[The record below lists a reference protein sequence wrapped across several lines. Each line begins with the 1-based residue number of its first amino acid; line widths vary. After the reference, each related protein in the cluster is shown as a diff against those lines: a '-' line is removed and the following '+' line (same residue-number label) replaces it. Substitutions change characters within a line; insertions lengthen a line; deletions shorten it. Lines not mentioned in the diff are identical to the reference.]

1 MLPLDGV
8 RVVDAVEE
16 KGELCGRLLADL
28 GAEVVRVG
36 PVTDQFR
43 NINKVGAPPEAVD
56 ALLAGADV
64 FLTSK
69 PPTSTVMQ
77 ENPHLIVT
85 AITDFGLTG
94 PYRDY
99 VATNAVM
106 VAMGGMLF
114 RSGTPDQPP
123 LLPPGTL
130 AYDVAGVSAA
140 MATLTAVW
148 QRRPQLIDASVME
161 SLLQIT
167 DWSLAGYAIDGGMD
181 PMRAGSGP
189 VYSIY
194 PCADGYVRVIVL
206 SPRQWA
212 AMRDWLGNP
221 PELEGPEKNG
231 LLGRLGIQTTVIDPL
246 YLELFSKYGAA
257 ELADEAQR
265 RGIVI
270 TPVLRP
276 DQVLTT
282 PHFVERGTFV
292 DGCGG
297 RVASGLFEMDGERV
311 GVREEY
317 QDGAAPAWEPRPAP
331 GAVDLEPARP
341 FAGLRVIDFGIGAVG
356 VEVGRYFAENG
367 ADVIKVES
375 RTYPD
380 FIRVVLGTEMN
391 FSFASSSR
399 CKRGFGVNVKT
410 PEGLEFVKTLL
421 ADADVLI
428 ENSAT
433 GVMDDLGLGWSAVH
447 EINPRLVMVSSQL
460 MGSTGP
466 WKDWIGY
473 GPSTRPPAG
482 MTHLWN
488 WPDGGPP
495 PGSFAVHPDHL
506 VGRVCT
512 VGALAALIGGG
523 GRHVECA
530 QVETIIN
537 FLGDILLRESIEPG
551 SAQPLGNGGTRV
563 VKCAGN
569 ERWVVIDGDC
579 DVTDEW
585 CAERTDRDVV
595 AELQARGAA
604 AGYVVY
610 PSDMAT
616 DPHLVAR
623 GYAQQVDQP
632 GAGRMYLEGPA
643 FHATGIPEPIV
654 APAPGLGEHTREI
667 ARDLLSLSDSEI
679 DKALAAGILEGP
691 LTPT

>member
-28 GAEVVRVG
+28 GAEVVRIG
-36 PVTDQFR
+36 TVTDQFR
-43 NINKVGAPPEAVD
+43 NFNKVGAPPSQLDE
-56 ALLAGADV
+56 LLAGADI
-64 FLTSK
+64 FLTSS
-69 PPTSTVMQ
+69 PPAASVMQ
-77 ENPHLIVT
+77 DHPHLIVT

-114 RSGTPDQPP
+114 RSGTPDKPP
-123 LLPPGTL
+123 LFPPGTL

-148 QRRPQLIDASVME
+148 QGRPQLIDVSVME

-167 DWSLAGYAIDGGMD
+167 DWSFAGYAIEGGMD

-212 AMRDWLGNP
+212 AMREWLGNP
-221 PELEGPEKNG
+221 PELEGEEKNG

-246 YLELFSKYGAA
+246 YIELFSKYGAA

-282 PHFVERGTFV
+282 PHYIERGTFV

-297 RVASGLFEMDGERV
+297 RVASGVFEMDGERV
-311 GVREEY
+311 GFREEY
-317 QDGAAPAWEPRPAP
+317 RDGAAPTWETRPVPDASDP
-331 GAVDLEPARP
+331 VPSRP

-399 CKRGFGVNVKT
+399 CKRGFGGNVKT

-421 ADADVLI
+421 AEADVLI

-433 GVMDDLGLGWSAVH
+433 GVMDALGLGWAAVH

-488 WPDGGPP
+488 WPEGGVP

-506 VGRVCT
+506 VGRVAT
-512 VGALAALIGGG
+512 VGALAALVGGG

-537 FLGDILLRESIEPG
+537 FLGDIFLRESIEPG
-551 SAQPLGNGGTRV
+551 SAQPVGNGTTRL

-569 ERWVVIDGDC
+569 ERWVVIDGDT

-585 CAERTDRDVV
+585 CAERTDREVV
-595 AELQARGAA
+595 AELQARGVP

-623 GYAQQVDQP
+623 GYPKQVDQP

-654 APAPGLGEHTREI
+654 APAPGLGEQTREI
-667 ARDLLSLSDSEI
+667 ARNLLGLSDAEI
-679 DKALAAGILEGP
+679 DKALEAGILEGP
-691 LTPT
+691 LTT